1 MLPAGEEDE
10 GWAEEELA
18 AAEVDAIDL
27 LFDLSKSQRM
37 GVSGGEAFATR
48 VLRELSSVFS
58 PLSHA
63 LSRPSS
69 LAWQLNCTSPASSLS
84 RQYHSYGSQPISCG
98 FGASNASLPLTECS
112 FPTLGLLS
120 GQGH

>member
-69 LAWQLNCTSPASSLS
+69 LAWQLNCTFAFTTIL
-84 RQYHSYGSQPISCG
+84 QLW
-98 FGASNASLPLTECS
+98 LPTQIVW
-112 FPTLGLLS
+112 FRG
-120 GQGH
+120 

>member
-58 PLSHA
+58 PFSHA

-69 LAWQLNCTSPASSLS
+69 LAWQLNRASPAPLSSWLS
-84 RQYHSYGSQPISCG
+84 RQRRFTQQTWFSDHMVCPRS
-98 FGASNASLPLTECS
+98 E
-112 FPTLGLLS
+112 
-120 GQGH
+120 